1 MIAEIVLGLVVFA
14 LFGLLMWEKNEN
26 KKERTKWMN
35 ALIAK
40 TPEQYRDLE
49 LTDKVKPIEPP
60 IAKESEFIPE
70 SDISDEKFKEMINK
84 EIV

>member
-1 MIAEIVLGLVVFA
+1 MTEILLGLVIA
-14 LFGLLMWEKNEN
+14 GLLGILAWEKHEN
-26 KKERTKWMN
+26 KKERAKWMN

-60 IAKESEFIPE
+60 QQQKEPDLIPE
-70 SDISDEKFKEMINK
+70 SDIADERFKELLK
-84 EIV
+84 EIG